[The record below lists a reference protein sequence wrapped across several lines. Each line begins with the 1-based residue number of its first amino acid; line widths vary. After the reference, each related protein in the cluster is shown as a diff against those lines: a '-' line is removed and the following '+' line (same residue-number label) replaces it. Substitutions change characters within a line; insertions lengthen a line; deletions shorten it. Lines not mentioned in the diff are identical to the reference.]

1 MMPIADYLNL
11 GSGKQLRQWAEE
23 EQQVAIDAARILP
36 LHVNINSTSASGTID
51 LGVARPFLAWM
62 TVNMIDP
69 TINFDRDN
77 AIAADIFTVDGAR
90 TASRVFGGDHFG
102 SSGSAANVFQGAF
115 FGVGRRVTFF
125 LRAFGPDVNAAAECV
140 VVI

>member
-1 MMPIADYLNL
+1 M
-11 GSGKQLRQWAEE
+11 
-23 EQQVAIDAARILP
+23 AIETARILP
-36 LHVNINSTSASGTID
+36 LHVNINSRSASGTID
-51 LGVARPFLAWM
+51 LGQRRRFLAWI
-62 TVNMIDP
+62 TLNMIDP
-69 TINFDRDN
+69 TIDFDRDN
-77 AIAADIFTVDGAR
+77 AIATDIFTVDGAR

-102 SSGSAANVFQGAF
+102 PSGSVANVFQGAF